1 MSDFITATEIARRYG
16 YSIQAVNK
24 WKERGLPFDSHHKKF
39 PAEKATT
46 WVLENVINPLKQ
58 TNIKEQIDRER
69 LRRERAVASREEL
82 KLREES
88 GLLIPV
94 SYVENAMSQYLTHIK
109 QTMLQIATTNSL
121 EILESA
127 TDQAT
132 LKEKLKEVIS
142 NRLNECGDF
151 LLSQDLNEF
160 DDYSEDEEIES
171 EEEFEVI

>member
-1 MSDFITATEIARRYG
+1 MSDLITATEIARRYG
-16 YSIQAVNK
+16 YTIQAVNK
-24 WKERGLPFDSHHKKF
+24 WRERGLPYDTHHKKF
-39 PAEKATT
+39 PADKATA
-46 WVLENVINPLKQ
+46 WILENVINPLKQ
-58 TNIKEQIDRER
+58 TSVKEQIDRER

-94 SYVENAMSQYLTHIK
+94 SYVETVMTQYLSQIK
-109 QTMLQIATTNSL
+109 QTMLQVATTNTL